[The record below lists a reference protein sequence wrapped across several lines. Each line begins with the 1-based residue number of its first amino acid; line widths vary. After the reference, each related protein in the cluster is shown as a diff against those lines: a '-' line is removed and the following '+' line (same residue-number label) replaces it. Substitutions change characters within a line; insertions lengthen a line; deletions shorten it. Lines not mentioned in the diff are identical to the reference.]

1 MLLRRMA
8 EILSPLQ
15 ILELRGGG
23 RGLMA
28 TVRKPKEPGVVVP
41 AQTGSPERDFPVLLF
56 DDPAGTVEEF
66 LGGPVGTVQ
75 DRVLVN
81 IVTTEFRERRLILAD
96 GLGAWERS
104 GAEVRAVLVPE
115 QRVEACLEAL
125 PRRFEAPE
133 GFERERFLERMRRY
147 CFVEHLPGRLV
158 PERIAYLL
166 ANGNEQGPAMVVTVH
181 GDAYVLKAR
190 LEVC

>member
-28 TVRKPKEPGVVVP
+28 TVRKPKQPGVVVP

-81 IVTTEFRERRLILAD
+81 SLTTEFKERRLILAD

-104 GAEVRAVLVPE
+104 GDELRAALVSE
-115 QRVEACLEAL
+115 QKVEACVEGL
-125 PRRFEAPE
+125 PRRFAAPNRF
-133 GFERERFLERMRRY
+133 GREHFLER
-147 CFVEHLPGRLV
+147 
-158 PERIAYLL
+158 
-166 ANGNEQGPAMVVTVH
+166 
-181 GDAYVLKAR
+181 
-190 LEVC
+190 